1 VKGIFA
7 RVLLWLFA
15 ILLLSVAGF
24 VGSSI
29 LFAPKRMQGDR
40 FLRRII
46 EYEFDGAVR
55 AYESGRAP
63 ALREYCGRLNREV
76 GNHYYLLDAN
86 GKDLVTGAVHKDLLS
101 SPPPRGF
108 PFPPPRNIRIK
119 RVANDGRYVFV
130 IELAVDYGPA
140 RDVLTFVWIIAV
152 VLVLA
157 YALAVT
163 LARPIRQL
171 REMVMRFGRGD
182 LSARAHQKRRD
193 EIGDLAAAFDE
204 MAERIQTLLAAERRL
219 LQDVSHE
226 LRSPLARLSFAL
238 ELVRKN
244 PASNEAFARVKKEV
258 DRMSQLIGDL
268 LQVTRVEGDPG
279 LRNDEPIE
287 IGAFLREIV
296 EDCSLEAMARGCQ
309 ILMHDDGE
317 RSLRGDRE
325 LLRSAF
331 ENVLRNAIRYTQ
343 AGQQVEVRMSGEAG
357 QVVVAVRDFGPGV
370 PEAELIAIFRPF
382 HRVEQDRN
390 RAGGGGVG
398 LGLAIAQRAVFLH
411 HGQIEARNAQPGLL
425 VEIRLPA

>member
-1 VKGIFA
+1 MRGIFS

-15 ILLLSVAGF
+15 ILLLSVGGF
-24 VGSSI
+24 IGSSI
-29 LFAPKRMQGDR
+29 LFAPNRMQQDQ
-40 FLRRII
+40 FFRRII

-55 AYESGRAP
+55 AYESGGAP
-63 ALREYCGRLNREV
+63 ALREYFERLHRDVGHQYFLLDGAGREV
-76 GNHYYLLDAN
+76 A
-86 GKDLVTGAVHKDLLS
+86 TGTLRKDLLDV
-101 SPPPRGF
+101 PAPRGF

-119 RVANDGRYVFV
+119 RVSSDGRYVFV
-130 IELAVDYGPA
+130 IELAVDYRPA
-140 RDVLTFVWIIAV
+140 RDLLTFVWIVAV

-171 REMVMRFGRGD
+171 RETVMRFGRGD
-182 LSARAHQKRRD
+182 LSVRAHQKRRD

-204 MAERIQTLLAAERRL
+204 MAERIQTLLTAERRL

-226 LRSPLARLSFAL
+226 LRSPLARLNFAL

-244 PASNEAFARVKKEV
+244 PASDEAYARVKKEV
-258 DRMSQLIGDL
+258 DRMSRLIGDL

-279 LRNDEPIE
+279 SRNDES
-287 IGAFLREIV
+287 IGIRAFLLEIV

-309 ILMHDDGE
+309 ILVHDDGE
-317 RSLRGDRE
+317 RSVRGDRE

-331 ENVLRNAIRYTQ
+331 ENVLRNAIRYTP
-343 AGQQVEVRMSGEAG
+343 AGQQVEVRISRGIG
-357 QVVVAVRDFGPGV
+357 QVRVAIRDFGPGV
-370 PEAELIAIFRPF
+370 PEEELTAIFRPF

-390 RAGGGGVG
+390 RASGGGVG
-398 LGLAIAQRAVFLH
+398 LGLAIAQRAAFLH
-411 HGQIEARNAQPGLL
+411 HGQIAAVNAQPGLL

>member
-1 VKGIFA
+1 
-7 RVLLWLFA
+7 
-15 ILLLSVAGF
+15 
-24 VGSSI
+24 
-29 LFAPKRMQGDR
+29 
-40 FLRRII
+40 
-46 EYEFDGAVR
+46 
-55 AYESGRAP
+55 
-63 ALREYCGRLNREV
+63 
-76 GNHYYLLDAN
+76 
-86 GKDLVTGAVHKDLLS
+86 
-101 SPPPRGF
+101 
-108 PFPPPRNIRIK
+108 
-119 RVANDGRYVFV
+119 
-130 IELAVDYGPA
+130 
-140 RDVLTFVWIIAV
+140 
-152 VLVLA
+152 
-157 YALAVT
+157 
-163 LARPIRQL
+163 
-171 REMVMRFGRGD
+171 
-182 LSARAHQKRRD
+182 
-193 EIGDLAAAFDE
+193 
-204 MAERIQTLLAAERRL
+204 MAERIQTLLTAERRL